1 MVSPP
6 PKRLPFTLL
15 IATDISREAKS
26 TQINVTIYWK
36 AATKSCD
43 SHDDSMKNRIAQIR
57 QLKGMSLTEVAA
69 AASTTKA
76 QIQKLEKGE
85 RRLTLDW
92 MERIARAL
100 GVSVVDLIPSGEAK
114 SGAQKVDVQ
123 IMSMVNMLSE
133 KDKRMLLD
141 VAEGLFSRNAKR

>member
-1 MVSPP
+1 
-6 PKRLPFTLL
+6 
-15 IATDISREAKS
+15 
-26 TQINVTIYWK
+26 
-36 AATKSCD
+36 
-43 SHDDSMKNRIAQIR
+43 MKNRTAQIR
-57 QLKGMSLTEVAA
+57 QLKGRSLTEVAA

-76 QIQKLEKGE
+76 QIQKLEKGG

-92 MERIARAL
+92 MERIACAL
-100 GVSVVDLIPSGEAK
+100 GVSVVDLIPNGEAK
-114 SGAQKVDVQ
+114 SGTQKFDGQ

>member
-1 MVSPP
+1 
-6 PKRLPFTLL
+6 
-15 IATDISREAKS
+15 
-26 TQINVTIYWK
+26 
-36 AATKSCD
+36 
-43 SHDDSMKNRIAQIR
+43 MKNRIAQIR

-76 QIQKLEKGE
+76 QIQKLEKGG

-100 GVSVVDLIPSGEAK
+100 GVSVVDLIPSWEAK
-114 SGAQKVDVQ
+114 SGTQKIDGQ

-141 VAEGLFSRNAKR
+141 VAGGLFSRNAKR